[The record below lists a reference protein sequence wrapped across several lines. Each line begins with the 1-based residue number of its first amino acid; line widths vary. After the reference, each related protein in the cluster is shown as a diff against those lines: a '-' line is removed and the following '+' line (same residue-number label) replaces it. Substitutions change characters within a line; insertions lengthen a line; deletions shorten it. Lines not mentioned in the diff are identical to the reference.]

1 MTRLL
6 TALILPTLL
15 DTAEFASIVLT
26 VIYFYQDKTMM
37 TDLKWLVQTM
47 VTRERRRRMADRVSR
62 FRKLPTSAARSCWPR
77 QIPRHLNFLNT

>member
-1 MTRLL
+1 
-6 TALILPTLL
+6 
-15 DTAEFASIVLT
+15 
-26 VIYFYQDKTMM
+26 MM
-37 TDLKWLVQTM
+37 TDLKWFEQTM